1 MPAVSVQQ
9 AFCIKGYLSAICG
22 PPLMLDCVIM
32 DSVTRIIVCQKFSL
46 ILSGK
51 SLKESCYLIYL
62 GRSQL
67 YSTLIDTHIADSV
80 FESLA
85 GSVMVVRP
93 CMLDITKSWNLE
105 TMTVTLDLSFLITSV
120 IFVCKFEAS
129 VSKIMTAESHEFI

>member
-1 MPAVSVQQ
+1 MPAVSVEQ

-32 DSVTRIIVCQKFSL
+32 DSITRIIVCQKFSL

-67 YSTLIDTHIADSV
+67 YSTLIDTHIADSIHY
-80 FESLA
+80 SLNLFNTTLHRLRVKITAAA
-85 GSVMVVRP
+85 GE
-93 CMLDITKSWNLE
+93 KSSIVLSRIMDLE
-105 TMTVTLDLSFLITSV
+105 PSYTQS
-120 IFVCKFEAS
+120 
-129 VSKIMTAESHEFI
+129 SKG